1 MLKWKRVSSGTL
13 TLNQEILV
21 DMLSGMAGKNRVIRQ
36 ISFTPTADKYLRVY
50 RDAEQ
55 IVDYDSYT
63 LNGEYPVLPMDLPLV
78 EGQNCKVG
86 FYNSSGATTAIQ
98 ISIGYEETG

>member
-13 TLNQEILV
+13 TLNIEILV
-21 DMLSGMAGKNRVIRQ
+21 DMLAGMSGKNRVIKK
-36 ISFTPTADKYLRVY
+36 ISFAPTQYKYLRVY

-55 IVDYDSYT
+55 IVDFDSYT
-63 LNGEYPVLPMDLPLV
+63 LNGEYPVLDMDLPLA
-78 EGQNCKVG
+78 EGQSCKVG

-98 ISIGYEETG
+98 IMVGYEETG

>member
-1 MLKWKRVSSGTL
+1 MLKWKRVSSGVL
-13 TLNQEILV
+13 TLNAEVLV
-21 DMLSGMAGKNRVIRQ
+21 DMLSGMSGKNRI
-36 ISFTPTADKYLRVY
+36 IKKASFTPTQYKYLRVY

-63 LNGEYPVLPMDLPLV
+63 LTGEYPVLDMDLPLA
-78 EGQNCKVG
+78 EGQQCKIG

-98 ISIGYEETG
+98 IMIGYEETG

>member
-13 TLNQEILV
+13 TLNAEVLV
-21 DMLSGMAGKNRVIRQ
+21 DMLAGMAGKNRVVKH

-55 IVDYDSYT
+55 TVDYDSNT
-63 LNGEYPVLPMDLPLV
+63 LSGEYPVLAMDLPLA
-78 EGQNCKVG
+78 EGQQCKVG
-86 FYNSSGATTAIQ
+86 FYNAAGATTAIQ
-98 ISIGYEETG
+98 ISIGYTESE

>member
-1 MLKWKRVSSGTL
+1 MLKWKRVSSGVL
-13 TLNQEILV
+13 TLNAEVLV
-21 DMLSGMAGKNRVIRQ
+21 DMLAGMSGKNRVIKK
-36 ISFTPTADKYLRVY
+36 ISFTPTVYKYLRVY

-63 LNGEYPVLPMDLPLV
+63 LNGEYPVLEMDLPLA
-78 EGQNCKVG
+78 EGQQCKVG

-98 ISIGYEETG
+98 MMIGYEEAA

>member
-13 TLNQEILV
+13 TLNAEVLV
-21 DMLSGMAGKNRVIRQ
+21 DMLSGMSGKNRVIKQ
-36 ISFTPTADKYLRVY
+36 ISFTPTQYKYLRVY

-63 LNGEYPVLPMDLPLV
+63 LNGEYPVLAMDLPLAD
-78 EGQNCKVG
+78 GQSCKVG
-86 FYNSSGATTAIQ
+86 FYNSSGATTAVEIM
-98 ISIGYEETG
+98 IGYEEAA